1 METTSILCEFEDRPG
16 ESAHAMQGLE
26 HRGLGDD
33 DTGWASPLAREK
45 YPASL
50 SSTERFLNLMN

>member
-1 METTSILCEFEDRPG
+1 MCEFEDRPG

-33 DTGWASPLAREK
+33 DPICMCTGWASPLAREK
-45 YPASL
+45 NPASL
-50 SSTERFLNLMN
+50 NSTERFLNLMN

>member
-1 METTSILCEFEDRPG
+1 MREFEDRPG